1 MEITVAKHSGF
12 CMGVTRAVEVALSA
26 EGDRIYVLG
35 ELIHNPATLA
45 MLEKRGIKKVDSI
58 DEIEG
63 GTVIIRSHGIGEADY
78 LKLMEKSVKIV
89 DATCVFV
96 KNIQKKAKEFYE
108 KGYQILIIGDR
119 YHPEVKGINGWCG
132 GTAIICDDEGSVPDL
147 SPYDKVCVLCQ
158 TTFSKEKYDKILKN
172 IVKDGGK
179 KVEVFNTICY
189 TTIERQKEAQELSRT
204 NDCVIV
210 IGGKVSSNTQKLK
223 AICEEECSSVFSIET
238 PAELDLEK
246 IRQFKK
252 VAIVA
257 GASTPRE
264 LIKEVYSRM
273 EQMINAGTPDEQ
285 EEVKVQEMT
294 GQKEVED
301 IKAKE
306 GATEEVKEQQAQ
318 PQQEQA
324 QGEEKADKGP
334 IKVQEMT
341 GQKEVE
347 DIKAKEGAAE
357 EVKEQQAQPQQ
368 EQAQGEEKADK
379 GSIMVQEMTGQ
390 KEVEDIKA
398 KEGAAEE
405 VKEQQAQPQQEQ
417 AQGEEKADKGSIK
430 VQEMT
435 GQKEVEDIKAK
446 EGATEEVKE
455 QQAQPQQEQAQGE
468 EKADKDP
475 VKGAVETPAGSSV
488 MDQALKQ
495 VARGNR
501 FRRGQVTKAT
511 IALVGD
517 EGLSLAIGSMKK
529 EILLDKDN
537 IEIDGAYDKSKYAV
551 GDIIEVV
558 VIKPSPLEVSRK
570 QYFLNKR
577 DEAFIEELKQTK
589 DFKVKIAGTNSG
601 GLVGEYGSFSVFIPA
616 SHIKLAYV
624 KSDDFGRYLN
634 KELKVRLLEVKGRT
648 LIASAK
654 EIILEDKKKREEARA
669 AAVKAFFDSIEVGQ
683 IVEGKVVRF
692 TNFGAFV
699 NVNGFDCLA
708 HISDLSW
715 VNVKKPEDVLEK
727 NKVYEFVILNIDKG
741 KEHVSLG
748 YKQLQPKPW
757 DLAAEKYPAGSVIK
771 GKVVRI
777 APFGAFVEVEPGVDG
792 LVHVSQITHEWIE
805 NPASAL
811 KVGDE
816 VEAKVLDVNPEAQK
830 LTLSIKALL
839 PEPEAES
846 KSKKKEDKKP
856 KAEKKAKQSK
866 AEEMREWNEE
876 TAAVSIGDLI
886 KDLNINL

>member
-1 MEITVAKHSGF
+1 MMEITVAKHSGF

-189 TTIERQKEAQELSRT
+189 TTIERQKEARELSRT

-306 GATEEVKEQQAQ
+306 GAA
-318 PQQEQA
+318 
-324 QGEEKADKGP
+324 
-334 IKVQEMT
+334 
-341 GQKEVE
+341 
-347 DIKAKEGAAE
+347 
-357 EVKEQQAQPQQ
+357 
-368 EQAQGEEKADK
+368 
-379 GSIMVQEMTGQ
+379 
-390 KEVEDIKA
+390 
-398 KEGAAEE
+398 
-405 VKEQQAQPQQEQ
+405 
-417 AQGEEKADKGSIK
+417 
-430 VQEMT
+430 
-435 GQKEVEDIKAK
+435 
-446 EGATEEVKE
+446 EEVKE

>member
-12 CMGVTRAVEVALSA
+12 CLGVTNAMEVALSA
-26 EGDRIYVLG
+26 EGGPIYTLG
-35 ELIHNPATLA
+35 ELIHNPTALA
-45 MLEKRGIKKVDSI
+45 MLEKKGIRKVDSV

-63 GTVIIRSHGIGEADY
+63 GTVIIRSHGIGEEEY
-78 LKLMEKSVKIV
+78 LKLREKGVKII

-96 KNIQKKAKEFYE
+96 KNIQRKAREYYE
-108 KGYQILIIGDR
+108 KGYQIVIVGDKN
-119 YHPEVKGINGWCG
+119 HPEVKGINGWCYG
-132 GTAIICDDEGSVPDL
+132 SAIIIGDEENVPDL
-147 SPYDKVCVLCQ
+147 EPYDKVCVLCQ
-158 TTFSKEKYDKILKN
+158 TTFSKEKYDKIVKN

-189 TTIERQKEAQELSRT
+189 TTIERQKEARELSRA

-210 IGGKVSSNTQKLK
+210 IGGKTSSNTQKLR
-223 AICEEECSSVFSIET
+223 AICEEECSNVFSIET
-238 PAELDLEK
+238 PAQLDLEK
-246 IRQFKK
+246 LRQFKK

-273 EQMINAGTPDEQ
+273 EQMINEGMPT

-294 GQKEVED
+294 VQQEAEEA
-301 IKAKE
+301 KASE
-306 GATEEVKEQQAQ
+306 PAAEESKA
-318 PQQEQA
+318 QQEQA
-324 QGEEKADKGP
+324 EKQEEKSEIAKQEAAGP
-334 IKVQEMT
+334 
-341 GQKEVE
+341 
-347 DIKAKEGAAE
+347 
-357 EVKEQQAQPQQ
+357 
-368 EQAQGEEKADK
+368 
-379 GSIMVQEMTGQ
+379 
-390 KEVEDIKA
+390 
-398 KEGAAEE
+398 
-405 VKEQQAQPQQEQ
+405 
-417 AQGEEKADKGSIK
+417 
-430 VQEMT
+430 
-435 GQKEVEDIKAK
+435 
-446 EGATEEVKE
+446 
-455 QQAQPQQEQAQGE
+455 
-468 EKADKDP
+468 
-475 VKGAVETPAGSSV
+475 SV

-495 VARGNR
+495 VARGNK
-501 FRRGQVTKAT
+501 FRRGQVIKAT

-517 EGLSLAIGSMKK
+517 DGLSLAVGSMKK
-529 EILLDKDN
+529 EILLDKDDV
-537 IEIDGAYDKSKYAV
+537 EIDGTYDKTKFAV

-558 VIKPSPLEVSRK
+558 VTKTSPLEVSRK
-570 QYFLNKR
+570 QYLMRQR
-577 DEAFIEELKQTK
+577 DEGLIEELKEIK
-589 DFKVKIAGTNSG
+589 DFKVKITATNSG
-601 GLVGEYGSFSVFIPA
+601 GLTGEYGSLSVFIPA

-624 KSDDFGRYLN
+624 KAEEFPRYLN

-654 EIILEDKKKREEARA
+654 EIILEEKKKREEARA
-669 AAVKAFFDSIEVGQ
+669 SAINAFFDSIEVGQ
-683 IVEGKVVRF
+683 VVEGKVVRF
-692 TNFGAFV
+692 TDFGAFV

-708 HISDLSW
+708 HVSDLSW
-715 VNVKKPEDVLEK
+715 TAVKKPEDVLEK
-727 NKVYEFVILNIDKG
+727 NKVYEFVILKIDRE

-839 PEPEAES
+839 PEPENEA
-846 KSKKKEDKKP
+846 KPKKKEDKKP
-856 KAEKKAKQSK
+856 KGEKKAKQPK
-866 AEEMREWNEE
+866 EEEMREWSEE
-876 TAAVSIGDLI
+876 SAAASIGDLI

>member
-1 MEITVAKHSGF
+1 MMEITVAKHSGF

-334 IKVQEMT
+334 I
-341 GQKEVE
+341 
-347 DIKAKEGAAE
+347 
-357 EVKEQQAQPQQ
+357 
-368 EQAQGEEKADK
+368 
-379 GSIMVQEMTGQ
+379 MVQEMTGQ
-390 KEVEDIKA
+390 KEAEDIKA